1 MLSII
6 AQAPPPDQRQP
17 VHGAVDGQLTQFVS
31 ISLAF
36 GFCCALFA
44 LILWFYKIG
53 YAGNGDQPINRAIDR
68 LLVVI
73 GCIIVLSLVGPLVT
87 MLLPG

>member
-36 GFCCALFA
+36 GFC
-44 LILWFYKIG
+44 KIG
-53 YAGNGDQPINRAIDR
+53 YAGNDDQPINRAIDR